1 MASLLQPDEWM
12 PVDLCL
18 ALALYSNLRFLL
30 SSRIPKDK
38 IIFNKWRVNQVFFK
52 LPAAGTLI

>member
-12 PVDLCL
+12 LVDLR
-18 ALALYSNLRFLL
+18 LALYSNLRFLL